1 MASISSAGI
10 GSGLDVNGIVT
21 QLMAVEK
28 QPLTALDTKE
38 AGYQSKLTTFGTLKS
53 SVASLQSAAR
63 ALKSSSLYA
72 SMSAKTGDSSVFS
85 ASANTAAQA
94 ASYSLQVVARAQ
106 AQAISSQAFSSI
118 TTDVGVAD
126 GKIKIELGTFSGG
139 VFTADPDK
147 TATTIEI
154 GATSS
159 SLEEIRDAINDSGA
173 GVRAN
178 LVYVGN
184 NEYKLTVT
192 SESTGAKNSIKLTVL
207 DTSDVVQNN
216 NTGLAKLSFNPAA
229 MAGAGNEFEV
239 NTTAQDAHFKIDGLD
254 VYRTTNSVSD
264 AITGVTLS
272 LTGVG
277 TTTLTVSKDSA
288 SAKSALDSFVKAY
301 NDIAKQLRDATAY
314 NASTKQASILT
325 GDSGARSLQTALRE
339 MIGYSRSSTGSN
351 YSTLSDLGVALQRD
365 GSLVFNSS
373 KFETAM
379 ASSTTNVGD
388 LLSSTSTNSPGI
400 AVRMTKTLDGIL
412 SSTGLLASRTE
423 GINRSI
429 ADVGDQRERLA
440 RRLVQI
446 EARYRKQFSAL
457 DTLVASMQKTS
468 QYLTQQLANLPS
480 TTS

>member
-1 MASISSAGI
+1 
-10 GSGLDVNGIVT
+10 
-21 QLMAVEK
+21 
-28 QPLTALDTKE
+28 
-38 AGYQSKLTTFGTLKS
+38 
-53 SVASLQSAAR
+53 
-63 ALKSSSLYA
+63 
-72 SMSAKTGDSSVFS
+72 
-85 ASANTAAQA
+85 
-94 ASYSLQVVARAQ
+94 
-106 AQAISSQAFSSI
+106 
-118 TTDVGVAD
+118 
-126 GKIKIELGTFSGG
+126 
-139 VFTADPDK
+139 
-147 TATTIEI
+147 
-154 GATSS
+154 
-159 SLEEIRDAINDSGA
+159 
-173 GVRAN
+173 
-178 LVYVGN
+178 
-184 NEYKLTVT
+184 
-192 SESTGAKNSIKLTVL
+192 
-207 DTSDVVQNN
+207 
-216 NTGLAKLSFNPAA
+216 
-229 MAGAGNEFEV
+229 
-239 NTTAQDAHFKIDGLD
+239 
-254 VYRTTNSVSD
+254 
-264 AITGVTLS
+264 
-272 LTGVG
+272 VG

-288 SAKSALDSFVKAY
+288 SAKSALDSFVKTY

-339 MIGYSRSSTGSN
+339 MISYSRNSTGSN

-388 LLSSTSTNSPGI
+388 LLSSTSTTLPGI
-400 AVRMTKTLDGIL
+400 AVRMTTTLDGIL